1 MCLLYPSRPY
11 LGFPTLA
18 PSYPLVSRS
27 FDRAAALLG
36 SARLICRLGRAG
48 TEGKSNISPTTYPVR
63 LVRFPMSI
71 HHIAPLVR
79 TAWRLPE
86 LAYHQKKDRSD
97 ERRCLEMEAASSCA
111 FSYKHPP
118 LPSCLQL
125 SSNVD
130 SLGRVRGSTAT
141 VCRHFGGPPFFLV
154 SPGRVSSITRGPV
167 RHLHHT
173 HSTTPPPPPSSH
185 LLPPSCQDGFR
196 CAEQRAP
203 ALDVKHLST
212 NHLHLGASLPGTGIS
227 VFRRAQR
234 ASRLPCSPPPRYPSF
249 SVLPNW
255 PYTLFSLIP
264 SLPVAVHPRPR
275 RTPID

>member
-18 PSYPLVSRS
+18 PSHPLVSRS

-36 SARLICRLGRAG
+36 SARLTCRLDRAG
-48 TEGKSNISPTTYPVR
+48 TEGKSNISPTTSPVR

-71 HHIAPLVR
+71 HHIAGPSRGLHGACLGWLITRKR
-79 TAWRLPE
+79 TEATSDAAWRWKRLRVVPSLTNIHHSRPVFSFPAMWILWVGFGVPQQLFVATLGVRHFFSCLPVGS
-86 LAYHQKKDRSD
+86 LPSP
-97 ERRCLEMEAASSCA
+97 EALSVICTTLT
-111 FSYKHPP
+111 PP
-118 LPSCLQL
+118 L
-125 SSNVD
+125 
-130 SLGRVRGSTAT
+130 
-141 VCRHFGGPPFFLV
+141 H
-154 SPGRVSSITRGPV
+154 
-167 RHLHHT
+167 
-173 HSTTPPPPPSSH
+173 H

-203 ALDVKHLST
+203 ALDVKHLRT

-255 PYTLFSLIP
+255 PYALFSLIA

>member
-1 MCLLYPSRPY
+1 M
-11 LGFPTLA
+11 
-18 PSYPLVSRS
+18 
-27 FDRAAALLG
+27 
-36 SARLICRLGRAG
+36 
-48 TEGKSNISPTTYPVR
+48 
-63 LVRFPMSI
+63 
-71 HHIAPLVR
+71 R
-79 TAWRLPE
+79 TAWRLPG
-86 LAYHQKKDRSD
+86 LAYHQKKHRSD

-111 FSYKHPP
+111 FSYKRKTR
-118 LPSCLQL
+118 LRPS
-125 SSNVD
+125 
-130 SLGRVRGSTAT
+130 TT
-141 VCRHFGGPPFFLV
+141 
-154 SPGRVSSITRGPV
+154 PGRVSSIPRGPV

-203 ALDVKHLST
+203 ALDVKHLSA

>member
-1 MCLLYPSRPY
+1 MAPAWAGLSPEKGQKRRATLPGDGS
-11 LGFPTLA
+11 GF
-18 PSYPLVSRS
+18 
-27 FDRAAALLG
+27 
-36 SARLICRLGRAG
+36 
-48 TEGKSNISPTTYPVR
+48 
-63 LVRFPMSI
+63 
-71 HHIAPLVR
+71 
-79 TAWRLPE
+79 E
-86 LAYHQKKDRSD
+86 L
-97 ERRCLEMEAASSCA
+97 C
-111 FSYKHPP
+111 
-118 LPSCLQL
+118 L
-125 SSNVD
+125 SSNGD

-141 VCRHFGGPPFFLV
+141 VCRHFGGSPFFLV
-154 SPGRVSSITRGPV
+154 SPGRVSSIPRGPV

-249 SVLPNW
+249 SVLPDW

-275 RTPID
+275 RTPIDLADTPSNSSYCTQYSSLSEV

>member
-36 SARLICRLGRAG
+36 SARLTCRLGRAG
-48 TEGKSNISPTTYPVR
+48 AEGKSNISPTTYPVR

-79 TAWRLPE
+79 TAWRLPG
-86 LAYHQKKDRSD
+86 LAYRQKKDRSD

-111 FSYKHPP
+111 FSYDHPP
-118 LPSCLQL
+118 LPSRLQL

-141 VCRHFGGPPFFLV
+141 VFRHFGGPLFFLV
-154 SPGRVSSITRGPV
+154 SPGRVSSTPRGPV
-167 RHLHHT
+167 RHLRHT
-173 HSTTPPPPPSSH
+173 HSTTSSLLPPPPS
-185 LLPPSCQDGFR
+185 LLPGWFR

-212 NHLHLGASLPGTGIS
+212 IL
-227 VFRRAQR
+227 V
-234 ASRLPCSPPPRYPSF
+234 PS
-249 SVLPNW
+249 
-255 PYTLFSLIP
+255 
-264 SLPVAVHPRPR
+264 
-275 RTPID
+275 